1 MDKETIEEMEEMDA
15 MADAWAESY
24 LSHKDERSLIEI
36 ESDNAIEGYLK
47 SV

>member
-24 LSHKDERSLIEI
+24 LSCKDEKSLTDQ
-36 ESDNAIEGYLK
+36 ESDSAIEGYLK
-47 SV
+47 SI